1 MTHRQPSSPPSAV
14 RRSFVLA
21 VLGATALAVGSG
33 TALAQTTGGGT
44 TGAPTGPAPF
54 ARGTLGA
61 VSGSTLQV
69 QGRNGNTSVV
79 VNNSTSYLQTEA
91 ATISDVKNGTCIR
104 AVGTG
109 SDADGIT
116 ATTVALSEPQGKKGC
131 TQGNPLAGNRRTGP
145 GANGQAGGGRVFNGP
160 GGTLPNGQTSPNGQ
174 TPPTLPDGAARPSFG
189 AAFGTVKSV
198 SGDTITVKAQIPRQP
213 AQNTTPTTT
222 PANTKSS
229 TKPAKATTQT
239 VVVTVDANTAW
250 TQTVSATQK
259 DLAVGSCVTATGSV
273 DSVGTVTAKEVTIS
287 QPENGS
293 CTGFGGFGGAFGPGG
308 FGRRFG
314 QDGGNAPGG
323 STGNGG
329 TNGSVT

>member
-1 MTHRQPSSPPSAV
+1 MIHRQPSSPPRA
-14 RRSFVLA
+14 RRRGLALA

-44 TGAPTGPAPF
+44 TGGPTGAAPF

-79 VNNSTSYLQTEA
+79 VTGSTAYHQTKA
-91 ATISDVKNGTCIR
+91 ATVSDVKTGACIR
-104 AVGTG
+104 AVGSG
-109 SDADGIT
+109 SDTAGIT

-131 TQGNPLAGNRRTGP
+131 TQDNPFGGNGRTGA
-145 GANGQAGGGRVFNGP
+145 GANGQRGGGRVFNGP
-160 GGTLPNGQTSPNGQ
+160 GGTLPNGQT
-174 TPPTLPDGAARPSFG
+174 PPATLPDGSARPSFG

-198 SGDTITVKAQIPRQP
+198 SGDTITIKAQIEPQP
-213 AQNTTPTTT
+213 NQNTSPTTT

-229 TKPAKATTQT
+229 NKQAKATTQT
-239 VVVTVDANTAW
+239 VVVTVDANTVW
-250 TQTVSATQK
+250 SQTVSATQK
-259 DLAVGSCVTATGSV
+259 DLAVGSCVTATGAV

-293 CTGFGGFGGAFGPGG
+293 CTGFGGFGGAFGPG
-308 FGRRFG
+308 RFR
-314 QDGGNAPGG
+314 PGG
-323 STGNGG
+323 GTAGNGG
-329 TNGSVT
+329 TTGNGSVT